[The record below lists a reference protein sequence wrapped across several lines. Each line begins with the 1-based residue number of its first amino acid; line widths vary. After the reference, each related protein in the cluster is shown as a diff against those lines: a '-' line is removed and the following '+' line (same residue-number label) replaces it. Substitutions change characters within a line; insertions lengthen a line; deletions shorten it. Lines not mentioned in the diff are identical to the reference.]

1 MIFDSHT
8 HLNAEQF
15 NEEIP
20 ETIARAHELGVTK
33 MAVVGFDQPTIEK
46 SLALSQ
52 EYDGIYSIIGW
63 HPTEAGSYTKEIEA
77 FIQERL
83 TQPKVVALGEI
94 GLDYHWMEDPKEV
107 QSAVFVG
114 KSRSLKRCIYL
125 SVFIPEKRSKTRTRF

>member
-46 SLALSQ
+46 SLGYTVSL
-52 EYDGIYSIIGW
+52 DG
-63 HPTEAGSYTKEIEA
+63 TQQK
-77 FIQERL
+77 RDL
-83 TQPKVVALGEI
+83 TQKRLR
-94 GLDYHWMEDPKEV
+94 HSSK
-107 QSAVFVG
+107 SA
-114 KSRSLKRCIYL
+114 
-125 SVFIPEKRSKTRTRF
+125 

>member
-1 MIFDSHT
+1 MLEYRGKQGGIRMIFDSHT

-15 NEEIP
+15 NDEIP
-20 ETIARAHELGVTK
+20 ETIARAYELGVTK

-83 TQPKVVALGEI
+83 TQPKVVA
-94 GLDYHWMEDPKEV
+94 
-107 QSAVFVG
+107 
-114 KSRSLKRCIYL
+114 
-125 SVFIPEKRSKTRTRF
+125 

>member
-52 EYDGIYSIIGW
+52 EYDGIDSIIGW
-63 HPTEAGSYTKEIEA
+63 HPT
-77 FIQERL
+77 
-83 TQPKVVALGEI
+83 
-94 GLDYHWMEDPKEV
+94 
-107 QSAVFVG
+107 
-114 KSRSLKRCIYL
+114 
-125 SVFIPEKRSKTRTRF
+125 